1 MKVLTTIA
9 EMRAFARSVRR
20 SDQKIALVPTMGALH
35 EGHLTLVREAAN
47 HAEVVVVSIF
57 VNRTQFGPKED
68 LSAYPRTLDEDCK
81 RLSEEG
87 LTSAVFAPSS
97 EEMYPDGDSMTWVAV
112 ERLTEHLCGTSRP
125 GHFRGVATVV
135 TKLFTICLP
144 HVAVFGLKD
153 AQQFFVIRRLTADLN
168 LDVEVMGVP
177 TVRELDGLAL
187 SSRNKY
193 LSKEERAQ
201 ATILFRAV
209 SAARKEIESGETD
222 GTAVTRRMETQLD
235 EADAG
240 AVDYAQLVN
249 AADFQPVQS
258 LSAGMTV
265 VAAVAVQFGNARLI
279 DNAIVDVP

>member
-1 MKVLTTIA
+1 MKVFTTIA

-20 SDQKIALVPTMGALH
+20 SDQRIALVPTMGALH

-47 HAEVVVVSIF
+47 HADVVVVSIF
-57 VNRTQFGPKED
+57 VNQTQFGPKED
-68 LSAYPRTLDEDCK
+68 FSAYPRTLQEDCD

-87 LTSAVFAPSS
+87 FTSAVFAPSV
-97 EEMYPDGDSMTWVAV
+97 EEMYPDGDSTTWVAV

-168 LDVEVMGVP
+168 LDVEVMGVQ
-177 TVRELDGLAL
+177 TVRESDGLAL
-187 SSRNKY
+187 SSRNRY
-193 LSKEERAQ
+193 LSADERVQ
-201 ATILFRAV
+201 GTVLYRAV
-209 SAARKEIESGETD
+209 SAAGEAIKSGETD
-222 GTAVTRRMETQLD
+222 GTAITRLMVDQL
-235 EADAG
+235 EKADAG
-240 AVDYAQLVN
+240 TVDYAQLVN

-258 LSAGMTV
+258 LSSGMTV
-265 VAAVAVQFGNARLI
+265 VAAVAVYFGNARLI